1 MNPGE
6 LPADDD
12 AFLDRLRA
20 VVAEADPVP
29 ELVVTS
35 ARAAFTTRRLDAE
48 LAELVLDSAEAHT
61 SVRSAGADVRVLS
74 FEASVPGHGEITVE
88 VQVQDG
94 PRGHE
99 LRGLVDGA
107 LPASVTIE
115 FAAAASLVV
124 SVDEDG
130 WFVAAPIPPGPIRL
144 RLADPP
150 VVTAWVSL

>member
-1 MNPGE
+1 MNPAD

-12 AFLDRLRA
+12 ALLDRLRA
-20 VVAEADPVP
+20 VGADADPVP
-29 ELVVTS
+29 ELVVAS

-48 LAELVLDSAEAHT
+48 LAELVLDSAEAHS

-74 FEASVPGHGEITVE
+74 FETGDVTVE

-107 LPASVTIE
+107 QPTSVTIE
-115 FAAAASLVV
+115 IAAAAPLVV

-130 WFVAAPIPPGPIRL
+130 WFVAAPIPAGPLRL
-144 RLADPP
+144 RIDRPP
-150 VVTAWVSL
+150 VVTEWVVL

>member
-1 MNPGE
+1 VNPDPHE

-12 AFLDRLRA
+12 ALLDRLRA

-29 ELVVTS
+29 ELVVAA
-35 ARAAFTTRRLDAE
+35 ARAAFATRRLDAE
-48 LAELVLDSAEAHT
+48 LAELVLDSAEAHS

-74 FEASVPGHGEITVE
+74 FEAGDVTIE

-107 LPASVTIE
+107 QPASITIE
-115 FAAAASLVV
+115 LAAAAPLAV

-130 WFVAAPIPPGPIRL
+130 WFVAAPIPSGPLRL
-144 RLADPP
+144 RVDQPP

>member
-1 MNPGE
+1 VTPPLDPAD

-20 VVAEADPVP
+20 VVAAADPVP

-61 SVRSAGADVRVLS
+61 SVRSAGADVRILS
-74 FEASVPGHGEITVE
+74 FESGDITVE

-107 LPASVTIE
+107 QPTSITIE
-115 FAAAASLVV
+115 FAGGPPLVV

-130 WFVAAPIPPGPIRL
+130 WFAAAPIPAGPLRL
-144 RLADPP
+144 RVDRPP
-150 VVTAWVSL
+150 VVTEWVVL

>member
-1 MNPGE
+1 MNPLDPDE

-29 ELVVTS
+29 ELVITS

-48 LAELVLDSAEAHT
+48 LAELVLDSAEAPT

-74 FEASVPGHGEITVE
+74 FETGEITVE

-94 PRGHE
+94 PRGPE

-107 LPASVTIE
+107 QPPSITIE
-115 FAAAASLVV
+115 LAAAAPLVV
-124 SVDEDG
+124 PVDEDG
-130 WFVAAPIPPGPIRL
+130 WFTAVLPPGPIRL
-144 RLADPP
+144 RLAAPP
-150 VVTAWVSL
+150 VVTAWVVL